1 VRWSRGPPVGG
12 LGALARRVFTSYDWT
27 MVPLRNAER
36 QAPPPPPELDEHSSR
51 DKHWVGEHPLAD
63 EHAVLLHEVRTR
75 GRTIRA
81 ALSEG
86 GWPDRE
92 VAGLLDYLRYEVLDQ
107 AVTTERLLFPLI
119 GEGLADSRIH
129 QLVDDHVHLRELADQ
144 LANMATANG
153 VRSEA
158 GDLVELLDALDEFLD
173 RHMRTEETLLS
184 GTTSAGVESLRQPF
198 RCHLWFP
205 LTEGSEV
212 DLDAL
217 PREFAHRA
225 ALERFSRLRP
235 GEKLLLRSNREL
247 GGLWDVLSYGR
258 PGEYGWAYLEEGPKR
273 WRAEV
278 TRRVPE

>member
-1 VRWSRGPPVGG
+1 
-12 LGALARRVFTSYDWT
+12 

-63 EHAVLLHEVRTR
+63 EHAVLLHEVHDR
-75 GRTIRA
+75 GRMIRA
-81 ALSEG
+81 ALSERR
-86 GWPDRE
+86 WPDHE
-92 VAGLLDYLRYEVLDQ
+92 VAGLVDYLRYEVLDQ

-119 GEGLADSRIH
+119 GKGLADSGIH
-129 QLVDDHVHLRELADQ
+129 QLVNDHVHLRELADQ
-144 LANMATANG
+144 LANVATANG
-153 VRSEA
+153 VRSGA
-158 GDLVELLDALDEFLD
+158 GDLVQLLDALDEFLD
-173 RHMRTEETLLS
+173 RHMRTEETLLAA
-184 GTTSAGVESLRQPF
+184 TTPAGVESLRQPF

-205 LTEGSEV
+205 LTEGPEV
-212 DLDAL
+212 DLDVL

-235 GEKLLLRSNREL
+235 GEKLHLRSNCEL
-247 GGLWDVLSYGR
+247 DGLWNVLSGGR

-278 TRRVPE
+278 TRRAPE